1 MLVLS
6 RKKGESIMIGD
17 NVEITV
23 IGVDGDTVRIGI
35 SAPKHVEIFRKEI
48 FKSIQQSN
56 QEASQEVIKPEDLS
70 KIFKG

>member
-35 SAPKHVEIFRKEI
+35 NAPKHVEIYRKEI

-56 QEASQEVIKPEDLS
+56 QEASKEVIKPEDLS